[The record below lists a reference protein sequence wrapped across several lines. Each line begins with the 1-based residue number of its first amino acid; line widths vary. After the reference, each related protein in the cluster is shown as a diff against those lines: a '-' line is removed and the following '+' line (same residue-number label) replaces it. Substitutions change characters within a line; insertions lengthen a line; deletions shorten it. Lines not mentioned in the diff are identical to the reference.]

1 MLPKSHPQSGF
12 SVRKSANQTQADFVN
27 ALLAVVAAA
36 QPTEQEKNDNDDHKK
51 AQYAPET
58 TTSIIPPAL
67 TVIATSAKEQ
77 NEHDYD
83 QDQRHQID
91 TFQTRPQCGT
101 TRI

>member
-1 MLPKSHPQSGF
+1 VAWADFGRSNELFGLVSSGQSAL
-12 SVRKSANQTQADFVN
+12 SVRKSANQTQADFVI

-36 QPTEQEKNDNDDHKK
+36 QPTEQEKNDNDDHKN

-77 NEHDYD
+77 NKHDYN
-83 QDQRHQID
+83 
-91 TFQTRPQCGT
+91 
-101 TRI
+101 